1 MNLCRYLSYQSRTP
15 ALRPG
20 FQGWI
25 CANADYGSIDSK
37 ARLAQKWVH
46 RLSGMTT
53 FPGRANQIKGVAADS
68 EPWRLASSTTRKWI
82 MRRAFVPVR
91 ELENR
96 RRVAR
101 WPADRTLPSEGRGR

>member
-25 CANADYGSIDSK
+25 CANAGYGSIDSK
-37 ARLAQKWVH
+37 ARLAQKGGH
-46 RLSGMTT
+46 RLSRMTT

-82 MRRAFVPVR
+82 MRRALLPAR
-91 ELENR
+91 ALEKPR
-96 RRVAR
+96 RDAPL
-101 WPADRTLPSEGRGR
+101 PADRTLPS